1 MNRRRSGVASLLAT
15 ILRSGTDLVVP
26 TICGGC
32 DTPGSPWCPDC
43 AATLAD
49 TPIRLEPRIELPV
62 DAWAL
67 GRYRGPYRRSLVSV
81 KEHDRRDLIAPLGRA
96 LARGVITLGH
106 WGEIPDGHTLTL
118 IPAPT
123 RRSSARRRGGDPV
136 ASMSRVA
143 AGRLGP
149 RVRSL
154 DLLVTSSWARDS
166 VGLDARRRVGNLSG
180 AIRLRYP
187 WTDPG
192 PATSGAVV
200 LVDDILTTGATSA
213 ESVRVLAWHG
223 VTVHAVLVVAGA

>member
-1 MNRRRSGVASLLAT
+1 MASAVAT

-32 DTPGSPWCPDC
+32 DTPGVPWCPEC

-49 TPIRLEPRIELPV
+49 APIRLDPRIELPV

-67 GRYRGPYRRSLVSV
+67 GRYRGPYRRSLVAV
-81 KEHDRRDLIAPLGRA
+81 KEHDRRDLTRPLGRA
-96 LARGVITLGH
+96 LAGAVVTLGR
-106 WGEIPDGHTLTL
+106 WGEIPDGETLTL

-136 ASMSRVA
+136 AAMSRVA

-149 RVRSL
+149 RVSSL
-154 DLLVTSSWARDS
+154 DLLVTSSRARDS
-166 VGLDARRRVGNLSG
+166 VGLDARRRVDNLSG
-180 AIRLRYP
+180 AIRLRHR

-192 PATSGAVV
+192 PATGGAVL

-213 ESVRVLAWHG
+213 ESVRVLARHG
-223 VTVHAVLVVAGA
+223 VTVHAVVVVAGA